1 VAEDKGYNAREVW
14 QEINPE
20 PVLSYDFR
28 SCVCTPSAD
37 ASKQRRNSKYARSAK
52 SARSA
57 RRASRVGG
65 VRRARLLHGCQAPCA
80 CVLNLT
86 LSANAA
92 YCTSS
97 AREKERGGEEF
108 EGGREG
114 GSC

>member
-1 VAEDKGYNAREVW
+1 MAEDKGYNAREVW

-37 ASKQRRNSKYARSAK
+37 ESKQRINSKYARC
-52 SARSA
+52 ARSA
-57 RRASRVGG
+57 RRASRVGR
-65 VRRARLLHGCQAPCA
+65 VRRARLLHDCQAPCA

-92 YCTSS
+92 
-97 AREKERGGEEF
+97 
-108 EGGREG
+108 
-114 GSC
+114 

>member
-1 VAEDKGYNAREVW
+1 MAEDKGYNAREVW

-37 ASKQRRNSKYARSAK
+37 ESKQRINSKYARCAR

-57 RRASRVGG
+57 SRVGRVG
-65 VRRARLLHGCQAPCA
+65 RVRRARLLHDCQAPCA

-92 YCTSS
+92 
-97 AREKERGGEEF
+97 
-108 EGGREG
+108 
-114 GSC
+114 

>member
-1 VAEDKGYNAREVW
+1 MAEDKGYNAREVW

-28 SCVCTPSAD
+28 SFESCVCTPSAD
-37 ASKQRRNSKYARSAK
+37 ESKQRINSKYARCAR

-57 RRASRVGG
+57 SRVGRVG
-65 VRRARLLHGCQAPCA
+65 RVRRARLLHDCQAPCA

-92 YCTSS
+92 
-97 AREKERGGEEF
+97 
-108 EGGREG
+108 
-114 GSC
+114 